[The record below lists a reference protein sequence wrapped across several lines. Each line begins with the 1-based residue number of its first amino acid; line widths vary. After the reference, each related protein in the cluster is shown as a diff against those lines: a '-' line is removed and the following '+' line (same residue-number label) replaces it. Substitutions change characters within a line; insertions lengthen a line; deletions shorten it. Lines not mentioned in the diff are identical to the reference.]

1 MKIQRLTQGLVFALL
16 LSLTACTPAK
26 FNTYIIGRW
35 QPQKIGNHDI
45 YPSTLAE
52 DTESKPSSSPDNQ
65 ALDLLKQSI
74 YDAGKKQKGT
84 TITDIKAQFKKANKE
99 SLTTY
104 IFTSPGKGTLVI
116 PGGES
121 MEMTWRFKKGGKLLV
136 INGPGT
142 SYRVKLAIETL
153 TMTTMLI
160 RNKSSLLKGITVTYI
175 KQ

>member
-1 MKIQRLTQGLVFALL
+1 ML

-52 DTESKPSSSPDNQ
+52 DTELKPISSPDNQ

-84 TITDIKAQFKKANKE
+84 TITDMKAQFKKANKE

-104 IFTSPGKGTLVI
+104 IFTSPGKGIRVI

-121 MEMTWRFKKGGKLLV
+121 MEITWRFKNGGKLLV
-136 INGPGT
+136 IKDPGI
-142 SYRVKLAIETL
+142 SDRVKLVIETL
-153 TMTTMLI
+153 TMTTMVI
-160 RNKSSLLKGITVTYI
+160 RNKSNLLKGITVTYI